1 MTEILTESFCERCGT
16 RYTFE
21 AVEAK
26 RGPLGKIGTLGR
38 GLRHFVSDPDTS
50 LDEAFAVAR
59 SEQDQR
65 STTHALEAF
74 HQTFNFCL
82 NCRQYTCGDCWNAV
96 EGRCLTCSPTPEAA
110 PPETRSDRAVRL
122 SAVDLAAASAPI
134 LVDPIAPAAETNGL
148 PPQLEPID
156 LAVARADA
164 RAQAEVEHR
173 SEKETR
179 AAASAKA
186 EEAAA
191 EEWARITAEAL
202 AAEEA
207 ERREAEARR
216 AEAEAVAAAE
226 AEAVV
231 AAEAARVAAAAQAA
245 AQAQAAADAQARAA
259 AEAEAAAAA
268 EAARIAAEAQAAAE
282 AEARA
287 AAEAARAAEEAR
299 AAEQAQR
306 AAEAAARLDA
316 EEAARAADAARAA
329 EAAARFEAEAA
340 AEAEAEAE
348 RVRLAFEPGRN
359 LDDEIAAYERSLAE
373 PAAPPVDALAAAA
386 ELEREPV
393 IAEADAATESKLV
406 GAEAEPEPVIA
417 EAEPE
422 PVIAEAEPVI
432 AEVAAEPE
440 PELVGAEA
448 EPEPV
453 IAEAEP
459 VIAEVAAEPEPERIG
474 AEAEPEPIIAE
485 PEPEPIAAQGV
496 ATEPPAQPEW
506 PTAELP
512 VAAASAMQPP
522 SAGIEPIPTAI
533 GQPRPASVVD
543 GALAWPEPVSAAA
556 PFEPS
561 WPDLAVPQRRTG
573 AGLPAITAP
582 AQPLAARSCPGCGL
596 SLSASARFCRRCG
609 TPQQVDAAR

>member
-96 EGRCLTCSPTPEAA
+96 EGRCLTCSPTPDAA

-122 SAVDLAAASAPI
+122 SAVDLAASSSPI
-134 LVDPIAPAAETNGL
+134 LVDPIAPTAETNGL

-164 RAQAEVEHR
+164 RAQAEVEQR
-173 SEKETR
+173 SEEETR

-216 AEAEAVAAAE
+216 AEAEAVSAAE
-226 AEAVV
+226 AEAVA

-306 AAEAAARLDA
+306 AAEAAARFEA
-316 EEAARAADAARAA
+316 EEAARAGEAARAA
-329 EAAARFEAEAA
+329 EAATRLEAEAA

-373 PAAPPVDALAAAA
+373 PAAPPVDAPAAAA
-386 ELEREPV
+386 EVEREPV
-393 IAEADAATESKLV
+393 ITE
-406 GAEAEPEPVIA
+406 
-417 EAEPE
+417 
-422 PVIAEAEPVI
+422 
-432 AEVAAEPE
+432 AEPE
-440 PELVGAEA
+440 PELVVAEA
-448 EPEPV
+448 EPEPG
-453 IAEAEP
+453 IAETEP
-459 VIAEVAAEPEPERIG
+459 V
-474 AEAEPEPIIAE
+474 
-485 PEPEPIAAQGV
+485 PIAAQGV

-506 PTAELP
+506 PTEELP

-533 GQPRPASVVD
+533 GQPLPASVVD

>member
-26 RGPLGKIGTLGR
+26 RGPMGAIGTLGR

-82 NCRQYTCGDCWNAV
+82 NCRQYTCGDCWNVV
-96 EGRCLTCSPTPEAA
+96 EGRCLTCAPTAEAP
-110 PPETRSDRAVRL
+110 PPETRSDTPVRL
-122 SAVDLAAASAPI
+122 SAIDLAASSAPI
-134 LVDPIAPAAETNGL
+134 LIDPIVPAGETNGL

-164 RAQAEVEHR
+164 RAHAEAEQR
-173 SEKETR
+173 SEEDTR

-191 EEWARITAEAL
+191 EERARITAEAL

-207 ERREAEARR
+207 EAREVEARR
-216 AEAEAVAAAE
+216 AAAQAQIAAE
-226 AEAVV
+226 AEAAA
-231 AAEAARVAAAAQAA
+231 AAEAARIAAQAQVA

-268 EAARIAAEAQAAAE
+268 EAARIAAQAQAAAE

-299 AAEQAQR
+299 AVEEAQR
-306 AAEAAARLDA
+306 AAEAAARL
-316 EEAARAADAARAA
+316 EA
-329 EAAARFEAEAA
+329 EAEAA
-340 AEAEAEAE
+340 AEAE
-348 RVRLAFEPGRN
+348 RIRLAFEPGRN

-373 PAAPPVDALAAAA
+373 GTEPPAEVAATAVAAEALPGAVEPEPVMAEAAPEP
-386 ELEREPV
+386 ELEPVMAEAAPEPELEPV
-393 IAEADAATESKLV
+393 MAEAAPEPEPEAV
-406 GAEAEPEPVIA
+406 PVQAEAEPELVIA

-422 PVIAEAEPVI
+422 
-432 AEVAAEPE
+432 EVAAEE
-440 PELVGAEA
+440 VTAVEA
-448 EPEPV
+448 
-453 IAEAEP
+453 
-459 VIAEVAAEPEPERIG
+459 
-474 AEAEPEPIIAE
+474 
-485 PEPEPIAAQGV
+485 
-496 ATEPPAQPEW
+496 PAQPEA
-506 PTAELP
+506 PAAELP
-512 VAAASAMQPP
+512 IAAAAATTPP
-522 SAGIEPIPTAI
+522 SAGVEPIPTAI
-533 GQPRPASVVD
+533 GQPLPASVVD
-543 GALAWPEPVSAAA
+543 GPLSWPEPAVAASA
-556 PFEPS
+556 FEPA
-561 WPDLAVPQRRTG
+561 WPDTAVPKRRTG
-573 AGLPAITAP
+573 AGLPAIVMP

-609 TPQQVDAAR
+609 TPQQVDASR